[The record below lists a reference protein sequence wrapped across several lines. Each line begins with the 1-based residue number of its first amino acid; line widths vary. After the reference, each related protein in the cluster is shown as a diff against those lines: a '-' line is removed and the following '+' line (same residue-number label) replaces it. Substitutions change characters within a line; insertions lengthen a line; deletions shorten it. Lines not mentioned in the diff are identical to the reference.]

1 MKKEEIGSKLQEYRV
16 RAGLTQKDVALA
28 IQRPQPTIAA
38 WEKGR
43 SQPDADTLYS
53 LLLLLKC
60 PQILFLTMIFHLSM
74 SHQKN

>member
-38 WEKGR
+38 WEKGV
-43 SQPDADTLYS
+43 
-53 LLLLLKC
+53 
-60 PQILFLTMIFHLSM
+60 
-74 SHQKN
+74 SHN